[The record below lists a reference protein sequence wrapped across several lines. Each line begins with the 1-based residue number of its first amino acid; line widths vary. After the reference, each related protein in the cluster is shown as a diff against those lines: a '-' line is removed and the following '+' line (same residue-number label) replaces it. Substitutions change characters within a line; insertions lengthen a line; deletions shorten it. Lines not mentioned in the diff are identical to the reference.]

1 MFVLYCLKVQID
13 RLTYTLPLKLVQA
26 AAPLEAPPPIKTIFI
41 IRSKK
46 QVKYCLFYFSQEG
59 RDIEM

>member
-26 AAPLEAPPPIKTIFI
+26 AAPLEAPTNKNDIYY
-41 IRSKK
+41 
-46 QVKYCLFYFSQEG
+46 QVKEASKILFILFFSGREG
-59 RDIEM
+59 Y